1 MQRSPSPVHHL
12 NNNGSS
18 SSSQLCPKS
27 LLILVSE
34 GVTEREMPY
43 YLCVNVFWTDEEIH
57 PNDVWDL
64 EVILNDWPFLA
75 VWVRWVF
82 FSLYSEAHALHNKRT
97 EMSLHLWNIKLWI
110 YKSAQAVF
118 NDGLEPLMLLQKMTH
133 SSFKL
138 KASSSLNLMTFL
150 ISEGPM
156 MDKDSALYR
165 ALGSKFLTRQF
176 AVLSLG
182 CV

>member
-1 MQRSPSPVHHL
+1 
-12 NNNGSS
+12 
-18 SSSQLCPKS
+18 
-27 LLILVSE
+27 
-34 GVTEREMPY
+34 
-43 YLCVNVFWTDEEIH
+43 
-57 PNDVWDL
+57 
-64 EVILNDWPFLA
+64 
-75 VWVRWVF
+75 
-82 FSLYSEAHALHNKRT
+82 
-97 EMSLHLWNIKLWI
+97 MSLHLWNIKLWI

-133 SSFKL
+133 SSFKS